1 VFELESVLTRIDKQK
16 IDHFCMS
23 VPMKQLSV
31 FCMALGV
38 LVATATAQ
46 ADEVGRRS
54 DKAVRGSITDVSR
67 DSIKVKP
74 PTGAD
79 VEIPGNDVV
88 EIRWDDE
95 PLTLNGARI
104 AAKNGN
110 MATALEELK
119 KSAADPKAKGDIKAE
134 IDFQIASI
142 TAQQG
147 LDQSDAAQ
155 LDDAAGKL
163 DAFSKG
169 NGSNVR
175 YFDAVYLLGRVQLA
189 RRDFA
194 AADAAFQQLKQAP
207 WSDYKMAA
215 QNASAKLALKKGDL
229 SAALASFEAVLG
241 QNASTPGEISRRNEA
256 LLGKATVTLQQGN
269 AQQAL
274 DTINQAIQAAD
285 PEDSA
290 VQAEAFVRKGD
301 SLRLLGK
308 TKEAIL
314 AYLHVPVLFE
324 REATLNAEALFHLSS
339 LWATAGQPER
349 GLAASQELR
358 ENYPNSEWTKKLG
371 Q

>member
-1 VFELESVLTRIDKQK
+1 
-16 IDHFCMS
+16 
-23 VPMKQLSV
+23 MKQLS
-31 FCMALGV
+31 ALCVIVSV
-38 LVATATAQ
+38 LASAVSAEAF
-46 ADEVGRRS
+46 DEVTRRS
-54 DKAVRGSITDVSR
+54 DKAVRGSITDVTR
-67 DSIKVKP
+67 DGVKVKP

-79 VEIPGNDVV
+79 VVVPANDIAD
-88 EIRWDDE
+88 IRWDDE

-104 AAKNGN
+104 AAKNGKT
-110 MATALEELK
+110 ASALEELK

-134 IDFQIASI
+134 IDFLTARL
-142 TAQQG
+142 TAQAG
-147 LDQSDAAQ
+147 LDQYDSAQLEDAAS
-155 LDDAAGKL
+155 KL
-163 DAFSKG
+163 DAFSKA
-169 NGSNVR
+169 NGSNAR

-189 RRDFA
+189 RQDYDGA
-194 AADAAFQQLKQAP
+194 ASAFQQLSQAP

-215 QNASAKLALKKGDL
+215 QNATAKLALKKGDL
-229 SAALASFEAVLG
+229 AAALASFEAVLG
-241 QNASTPGEISRRNEA
+241 QTANSPAEISRRNEA

-274 DTINQAIQAAD
+274 DTINEALQAAD

-308 TKEAIL
+308 TKDAIL

-324 REATLNAEALFHLSS
+324 REAALNAEALFHLSS
-339 LWATAGQPER
+339 LWSAAGQPER

-358 ENYPNSEWTKKLG
+358 ENYPNSEWTQKLG